1 MMEVFQSFLLPIAVF
16 LLVTGLW
23 LRLVFPAE
31 REGRGNVGSDKAK
44 AMIASMVPAF
54 AVAAFGGL
62 VSYLTGAAIFAT
74 IAFGSGYILAMLLR
88 RSGRR
93 RAELRESRYALTA
106 IETATRVLRA
116 GIPVSGV
123 LEVLARDSQ
132 GDTGLAF
139 REVLRREEL
148 GEPLSDALRTVLLRS
163 PRPELRAF
171 GMALLVHLDVGGN
184 LVDTCDRLSQS
195 ILERARIQRRS
206 EAIVTYGRVAGGV
219 LSIAPFVVVPVLSMS
234 IEGYAEFLFDRPVGN
249 AIIVVAL
256 GLVITGA
263 FMMQRM
269 TQLMPRQSGAGA
281 VT

>member
-1 MMEVFQSFLLPIAVF
+1 MEVFQSFLLPIAVF

-31 REGRGNVGSDKAK
+31 REGRGNGGGDKAR
-44 AMIASMVPAF
+44 AMIASMAPAF
-54 AVAAFGGL
+54 AVAVFGGL
-62 VSYLTGAAIFAT
+62 VWYLTGAAIFAT

-116 GIPVSGV
+116 GIPVSGT

-132 GDTGLAF
+132 GDTGRAF

-148 GEPLSDALRTVLLRS
+148 GEPLPDALRTILLRS

-219 LSIAPFVVVPVLSMS
+219 LSLAPFVVVPVLSVS
-234 IEGYAEFLFDRPVGN
+234 IEGYSEFLFDRPVGN
-249 AIIVVAL
+249 ALIVIAL

-281 VT
+281 IS